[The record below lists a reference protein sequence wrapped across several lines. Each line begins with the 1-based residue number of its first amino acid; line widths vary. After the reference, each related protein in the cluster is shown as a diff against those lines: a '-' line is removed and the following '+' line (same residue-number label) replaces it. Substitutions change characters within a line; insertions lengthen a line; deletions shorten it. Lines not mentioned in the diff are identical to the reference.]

1 MRQALG
7 PGALGRPRGIGWRG
21 RWEWGSDWGTHVTPW
36 LIHFNVWQN
45 PLQKKKKKTNKTL
58 QAITARKKKQ
68 NKTCIVRVTIESICD
83 LIQPRT
89 FWGLCKMPLRILY
102 MGVNWREQFFTLTG
116 CVLIL
121 DTQSW
126 QRLWICT
133 YWVGSPSPLPYWRGP
148 NSEGCVVWRWQCETV
163 MACQELSSTGVI
175 GIRGKANQKFLI

>member
-1 MRQALG
+1 MY
-7 PGALGRPRGIGWRG
+7 
-21 RWEWGSDWGTHVTPW
+21 DKTHYNKKKNNTK
-36 LIHFNVWQN
+36 N
-45 PLQKKKKKTNKTL
+45 PTSNNNQKKKH
-58 QAITARKKKQ
+58 
-68 NKTCIVRVTIESICD
+68 KTCIVRVTIESICD

-126 QRLWICT
+126 QRLWIGT